1 MVTRVKTSRLTIAS
15 LLCGVAAPAIYFGC
29 QLAAAPFYPGHS
41 FLTNSASQLG
51 SDRSTFPAILNGG
64 AILTGLAIVVSA
76 IGYWRELPRAGSARV
91 WTVLTCLAL
100 LSAGAGGIWAGSCPL
115 PDPRHNPKLLGV
127 GSFVLPLLL
136 TIALWKSG
144 SRALRTYLIADTAA
158 FVLLIP
164 VMAGVVMNTST
175 FHGLLQRVA
184 AAVLYIPIGVVAA
197 FLLRRARRA

>member
-1 MVTRVKTSRLTIAS
+1 MVAPVKTSRLTAFS
-15 LLCGVAAPAIYFGC
+15 LLCGIAGPLIYFGC
-29 QLAAAPFYPGHS
+29 QLAAAPFYPGYS

-64 AILTGLAIVVSA
+64 AILSGVAMVLAA

-100 LSAGAGGIWAGSCPL
+100 VSAGAAGVWAGSFPL
-115 PDPRHNPKLLGV
+115 PDPRHNPKLLGA

-136 TIALWKSG
+136 AIALRKSE
-144 SRALRTYLIADTAA
+144 SRPLRAYLIADTAA
-158 FVLLIP
+158 FLLLLP
-164 VMAGVVMNTST
+164 VMSGAAGIDIRPFYGV
-175 FHGLLQRVA
+175 LQRVA

-197 FLLRRARRA
+197 FLLRRR